1 MENPFEIIIDKL
13 NNIEKILMKLQGVN
27 SLNELGITSENE
39 IMNLGQL
46 AMYIDLSKS
55 AIYKHTSTRNIPFY
69 KSAKRIYFKK
79 SEIDAWLTK
88 NRIST
93 VDEIE
98 KQATNYI
105 IKKGKVWK

>member
-1 MENPFEIIIDKL
+1 
-13 NNIEKILMKLQGVN
+13 MKLQGVN
-27 SLNELGITSENE
+27 SLDVGGISTENE

-46 AMYIDLSKS
+46 AKYIDLSKS

-69 KSAKRIYFKK
+69 KSSKRIYFKK

-93 VDEIE
+93 IDEIE
-98 KQATNYI
+98 VQATNYI
-105 IKKGKVWK
+105 IKNGKVWR

>member
-27 SLNELGITSENE
+27 LLDVGGISTENE

-46 AMYIDLSKS
+46 AKYIDLSKS

-69 KSAKRIYFKK
+69 KSSKRI
-79 SEIDAWLTK
+79 
-88 NRIST
+88 
-93 VDEIE
+93 
-98 KQATNYI
+98 
-105 IKKGKVWK
+105 

>member
-27 SLNELGITSENE
+27 SLDVGGISTENE

-46 AMYIDLSKS
+46 ANYIDLSKS
-55 AIYKHTSTRNIPFY
+55 TIYKHTSTRNIPFY
-69 KSAKRIYFKK
+69 KSSKRIYFKK
-79 SEIDAWLTK
+79 LEIDAWLTK

-93 VDEIE
+93 IDEIE
-98 KQATNYI
+98 VQATNYI
-105 IKKGKVWK
+105 IKKGKVWR